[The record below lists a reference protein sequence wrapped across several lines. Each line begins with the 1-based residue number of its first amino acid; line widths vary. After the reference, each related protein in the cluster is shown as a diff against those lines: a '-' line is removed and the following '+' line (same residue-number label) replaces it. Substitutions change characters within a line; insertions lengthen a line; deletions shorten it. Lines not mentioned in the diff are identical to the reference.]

1 MNKKVG
7 FIGLGNMGLPM
18 AKNLISAGFEVHC
31 LDVKKDKE
39 NEVIEIGGKSGH
51 TIPTLLKKVD
61 IVLTSLPT
69 PKVVESVY
77 FGEEGLIDNSPE
89 NNILI
94 DLSTISPE
102 LDNKIG
108 ETAKTKKVNY
118 LGAPVSGSVSG
129 AEAAT
134 LSIIVGGKEKTFN
147 DAYPY
152 LEAIGK
158 NIFHVGEDYGIGTVV
173 KLINKL
179 LAGIHTQAA
188 AEALS
193 IADSVGLD
201 HDIVH
206 EILTKSTGQSAMLT
220 RNYPN
225 FISKNE
231 YEKGKFTNALLLKD
245 VKLAN
250 DVSESYDNNL
260 PIGKFLS
267 EYLDANLEDYKDMDM
282 SSTYLKLKENK

>member
-18 AKNLISAGFEVHC
+18 DKNLISAGFEVHC

-108 ETAKTKKVNY
+108 RSE
-118 LGAPVSGSVSG
+118 
-129 AEAAT
+129 E
-134 LSIIVGGKEKTFN
+134 
-147 DAYPY
+147 
-152 LEAIGK
+152 
-158 NIFHVGEDYGIGTVV
+158 
-173 KLINKL
+173 
-179 LAGIHTQAA
+179 HTS
-188 AEALS
+188 EL
-193 IADSVGLD
+193 
-201 HDIVH
+201 
-206 EILTKSTGQSAMLT
+206 QSRGHLVC
-220 RNYPN
+220 R
-225 FISKNE
+225 
-231 YEKGKFTNALLLKD
+231 LLLEK
-245 VKLAN
+245 KNFNHSQA
-250 DVSESYDNNL
+250 
-260 PIGKFLS
+260 
-267 EYLDANLEDYKDMDM
+267 M
-282 SSTYLKLKENK
+282 